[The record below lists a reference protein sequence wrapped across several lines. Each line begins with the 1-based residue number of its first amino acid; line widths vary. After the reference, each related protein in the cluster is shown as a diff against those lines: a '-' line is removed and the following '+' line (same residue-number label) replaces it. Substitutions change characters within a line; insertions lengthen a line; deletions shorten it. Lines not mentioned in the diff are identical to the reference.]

1 MKFWR
6 MKRDDV
12 HAKNVIA
19 RKTEKARIK
28 QIKEMTKSRL
38 FISVELMQLIHDLEV
53 EWKRIMKRDWSSK
66 KKRIERKNH
75 VLKNQ

>member
-1 MKFWR
+1 

-19 RKTEKARIK
+19 RKIEKARIK

-38 FISVELMQLIHDLEV
+38 FIFVELLQLIHDFEV
-53 EWKRIMKRDWSSK
+53 E
-66 KKRIERKNH
+66 
-75 VLKNQ
+75 